1 MNVQGSRSTAGTPD
15 TEPDDAKAADAGAVE
30 AETAEAKAADGQGGD
45 EKATVETAGDE
56 VAGDATGAD
65 EKKAA
70 DGPGGSAAPVDRAA
84 LARRQRIRR
93 RVLVNAA
100 RVAVLVVVIGLWQ
113 VLASTGT
120 VDKFYSGEPSGVC
133 SKLWD
138 WIRHGTSQGSLWDQ
152 VWTTLQETLI
162 GFGVGV
168 TLGVVFGVMLG
179 RLRFLADVFAP
190 FIKTLNSIPRILFG
204 SVFAIWFGL
213 GISSKATLAAVLV
226 FFGVF
231 FNAFQ
236 GAREVDRNLI
246 ANARILGAGSTKVT
260 LQVVVPSALSWITTS
275 LHVAFGFAV
284 TGAIVGELLGA
295 QQGLG
300 LLIFQAQANFDP
312 NGVYAGLVL
321 TAAFALAAEGL
332 ITLLERRLLR
342 WQPRPQRSGAE
353 A

>member
-1 MNVQGSRSTAGTPD
+1 MNVHGPRSSTD
-15 TEPDDAKAADAGAVE
+15 
-30 AETAEAKAADGQGGD
+30 TAEASPHAS
-45 EKATVETAGDE
+45 ETARPLRVLSKSE
-56 VAGDATGAD
+56 ASSVRVAQ
-65 EKKAA
+65 
-70 DGPGGSAAPVDRAA
+70 
-84 LARRQRIRR
+84 ARRQRIRR
-93 RVLVNAA
+93 RVLVNLT
-100 RVAVLVVVIGLWQ
+100 RTLILVVFIGLWQ
-113 VLASTGT
+113 ALAATKVIDT
-120 VDKFYSGEPSGVC
+120 FYFGKPSGIC
-133 SKLWD
+133 SKLWS

-152 VWTTLQETLI
+152 IWVTLQETLM
-162 GFGVGV
+162 GFGIGV
-168 TLGVVFGVMLG
+168 VLGVVFGVLLG
-179 RLRFLADVFAP
+179 RLSFLADVFAP
-190 FIKTLNSIPRILFG
+190 YIKTLNSIPRILLG

-213 GISSKATLAAVLV
+213 GISSKVTLAAVLV

-246 ANARILGAGSTKVT
+246 ANARILGASNTKVT
-260 LQVVVPSALSWITTS
+260 LQIVVPSALSWITTS

-312 NGVYAGLVL
+312 NGVYAGLVI

-342 WQPRPQRSGAE
+342 WQPRPQRSDTGS
-353 A
+353 

>member
-1 MNVQGSRSTAGTPD
+1 MNVHGPRPSTGTADKSPGATD
-15 TEPDDAKAADAGAVE
+15 PSSPPADAGATEPSGATDPSAVPTDVSDTAVANPAASKDE
-30 AETAEAKAADGQGGD
+30 ARAAR
-45 EKATVETAGDE
+45 E
-56 VAGDATGAD
+56 
-65 EKKAA
+65 
-70 DGPGGSAAPVDRAA
+70 A

-93 RVLVNAA
+93 RVLVNLT
-100 RVAVLVVVIGLWQ
+100 RLVVFAVFVGLWQ
-113 VLASTGT
+113 TLASTGVIDT
-120 VDKFYSGEPSGVC
+120 FYSGEPSGVC
-133 SKLWD
+133 STLWS
-138 WIRHGTSQGSLWDQ
+138 WIRHGTSQGPLADQ
-152 VWTTLQETLI
+152 VWVTLQETLM
-162 GFGVGV
+162 GFGIGV
-168 TLGVVFGVMLG
+168 TLGVVFGVLLG
-179 RLRFLADVFAP
+179 RLRFLSEVFAP
-190 FIKTLNSIPRILFG
+190 YIKTLNSIPRILLG

-213 GISSKATLAAVLV
+213 GISSKVTLAAVLV

-246 ANARILGAGSTKVT
+246 SNARILGASHTQIT

-312 NGVYAGLVL
+312 NGVYAGLVI

-342 WQPRPQRSGAE
+342 WQPRPRTSGSE

>member
-1 MNVQGSRSTAGTPD
+1 MNVHGSRSTADPADTPTDSSGTAD
-15 TEPDDAKAADAGAVE
+15 EATDEAAPATPAPAGAEPATADPRPEPPAGKVPRGE
-30 AETAEAKAADGQGGD
+30 A
-45 EKATVETAGDE
+45 
-56 VAGDATGAD
+56 
-65 EKKAA
+65 
-70 DGPGGSAAPVDRAA
+70 
-84 LARRQRIRR
+84 ARRQRIRR
-93 RVLVNAA
+93 RVLVNLT
-100 RVAVLVVVIGLWQ
+100 RVGILVLFVGLWQ
-113 VLASTGT
+113 VCSSTGAI
-120 VDKFYSGEPSGVC
+120 DKFYFGEPSGIC

-138 WIRHGTSQGSLWDQ
+138 WVRHGTSQGSLWDQ
-152 VWTTLQETLI
+152 VWVTLEETLM
-162 GFGVGV
+162 GFGIGV
-168 TLGVVFGVMLG
+168 LLGVVFGILLG
-179 RLRFLADVFAP
+179 RLRFLADVLSP

-213 GISSKATLAAVLV
+213 GISSKVTLSAVLV

-246 ANARILGAGSTKVT
+246 ANARILGAGNTQVT

-284 TGAIVGELLGA
+284 TGSIVGELLGA

-321 TAAFALAAEGL
+321 TAAYALAAEGL

-342 WQPRPQRSGAE
+342 WQPRPQRAD
-353 A
+353 AAA

>member
-1 MNVQGSRSTAGTPD
+1 MNVHGPRSSTG
-15 TEPDDAKAADAGAVE
+15 
-30 AETAEAKAADGQGGD
+30 TAEASPDASDAARTTRAPSKS
-45 EKATVETAGDE
+45 EAPTAQ
-56 VAGDATGAD
+56 
-65 EKKAA
+65 AA
-70 DGPGGSAAPVDRAA
+70 R
-84 LARRQRIRR
+84 ARRQRIRR
-93 RVLVNAA
+93 RVLVNLT
-100 RVAVLVVVIGLWQ
+100 RSVVLVVFVGLWQ

-120 VDKFYSGEPSGVC
+120 IDKFYSGEPSGVS
-133 SKLWD
+133 SKLWS

-152 VWTTLQETLI
+152 VWVTLQETLM
-162 GFGVGV
+162 GFGIGV
-168 TLGVVFGVMLG
+168 TLGVIFGVVLG
-179 RLRFLADVFAP
+179 RLPFLAEVFAP
-190 FIKTLNSIPRILFG
+190 YIKTLNSIPRILLG

-213 GISSKATLAAVLV
+213 GISSKVTLAAVLV

-246 ANARILGAGSTKVT
+246 ANARILGAGNTKVT

-275 LHVAFGFAV
+275 LHVAFGFAI

-312 NGVYAGLVL
+312 NGVYAGLVI

-342 WQPRPQRSGAE
+342 WQPRPQGSGTGA
-353 A
+353 

>member
-1 MNVQGSRSTAGTPD
+1 MNVHGPRSSTGT
-15 TEPDDAKAADAGAVE
+15 ADASTDVSDPVRTSPTPPERPAPS
-30 AETAEAKAADGQGGD
+30 AQAAQ
-45 EKATVETAGDE
+45 
-56 VAGDATGAD
+56 
-65 EKKAA
+65 
-70 DGPGGSAAPVDRAA
+70 
-84 LARRQRIRR
+84 ARRLRLRR
-93 RVLVNAA
+93 RVLVNLT
-100 RVAVLVVVIGLWQ
+100 RIIVLAVFIGLWQ
-113 VLASTGT
+113 VLASTGAI
-120 VDKFYSGEPSGVC
+120 DKFYSGEPSGVC
-133 SKLWD
+133 SKLWS
-138 WIRHGTSQGSLWDQ
+138 WMQHGTSQGSLADQ
-152 VWTTLQETLI
+152 VWVTLQETLM
-162 GFGVGV
+162 GFGIGV
-168 TLGVVFGVMLG
+168 ILGVIFGVLLG

-190 FIKTLNSIPRILFG
+190 YIKTLNSIPRILLG

-213 GISSKATLAAVLV
+213 GISSKVTLAAVLV

-236 GAREVDRNLI
+236 GAREVDRNLL
-246 ANARILGAGSTKVT
+246 ANARILGAGNTKVT

-312 NGVYAGLVL
+312 NGVYAGLVI

-342 WQPRPQRSGAE
+342 WQPRPQRSGTGA
-353 A
+353 

>member
-1 MNVQGSRSTAGTPD
+1 VTGT
-15 TEPDDAKAADAGAVE
+15 ADAGS
-30 AETAEAKAADGQGGD
+30 
-45 EKATVETAGDE
+45 AT
-56 VAGDATGAD
+56 TGAAGTAPGPD
-65 EKKAA
+65 PAPSKRDAGA
-70 DGPGGSAAPVDRAA
+70 DRTA
-84 LARRQRIRR
+84 LARRQRLRR
-93 RVLVNAA
+93 RVLVNLA
-100 RVAVLVVVIGLWQ
+100 RLAVLVVCVGSWQ
-113 VLASTGT
+113 LLASTGT
-120 VDKFYSGEPSGVC
+120 IDKFYTGEPSGIC

-138 WIRHGTSQGSLWDQ
+138 WVRHGTSQGSLGDQ
-152 VWTTLQETLI
+152 VWVTLEETLL
-162 GFGVGV
+162 GFGIGV
-168 TLGVVFGVMLG
+168 ALGVVFGILLG
-179 RLRFLADVFAP
+179 RLRFLSDVFAP
-190 FIKTLNSIPRILFG
+190 YIKTLNSIPRILLG

-213 GISSKATLAAVLV
+213 GISSKVTLAAVLV

-246 ANARILGAGSTKVT
+246 ANARILGAGNVKVT
-260 LQVVVPSALSWITTS
+260 WHVVVPSALSWITTS

-312 NGVYAGLVL
+312 DGVYAGLVI

-342 WQPRPQRSGAE
+342 WQPRPRQTGAE

>member
-1 MNVQGSRSTAGTPD
+1 MNVHGPRSTADTADADPD
-15 TEPDDAKAADAGAVE
+15 TTSTAEGATGDAVE
-30 AETAEAKAADGQGGD
+30 EVTDGASGEATGD
-45 EKATVETAGDE
+45 A
-56 VAGDATGAD
+56 AGDAADRTARPEPSKSEARTG
-65 EKKAA
+65 
-70 DGPGGSAAPVDRAA
+70 ST
-84 LARRQRIRR
+84 ARRQRLRR
-93 RVLVNAA
+93 HVLVNLTRVLVLALF
-100 RVAVLVVVIGLWQ
+100 VGLWQ
-113 VLASTGT
+113 WLASAGT
-120 VDKFYSGEPSGVC
+120 IDKFYTGEPSGIC

-138 WIRHGTSQGSLWDQ
+138 WVRHGTSQGSLWDQ
-152 VWTTLQETLI
+152 VWVTLQETLM
-162 GFGVGV
+162 GFGIGV
-168 TLGVVFGVMLG
+168 TLGVVFGILLG

-190 FIKTLNSIPRILFG
+190 YIKTLNSIPRILLG

-213 GISSKATLAAVLV
+213 GISSKVTLSAVLV

-246 ANARILGAGSTKVT
+246 ANARILGAGNAKVT

-312 NGVYAGLVL
+312 DGVYAGLVI

-342 WQPRPQRSGAE
+342 WQPRPQRSGAG

>member
-1 MNVQGSRSTAGTPD
+1 MNVHSTRPSSDTADPSSDPADPGPEAPD
-15 TEPDDAKAADAGAVE
+15 APD
-30 AETAEAKAADGQGGD
+30 
-45 EKATVETAGDE
+45 
-56 VAGDATGAD
+56 
-65 EKKAA
+65 
-70 DGPGGSAAPVDRAA
+70 AAPARPTPPKSEAHTAQVAQ
-84 LARRQRIRR
+84 ARRARIRH
-93 RVLVNAA
+93 RVLVNLA
-100 RVAVLVVVIGLWQ
+100 RTAVLAVFIGLWQ
-113 VLASTGT
+113 GLAATGT
-120 VDKFYSGEPSGVC
+120 IDTFYFGKPSGVC
-133 SKLWD
+133 SKLWS

-152 VWTTLQETLI
+152 VWVTLQETLM
-162 GFGVGV
+162 GFGIGV
-168 TLGVVFGVMLG
+168 TLGVIFGIVLG
-179 RLRFLADVFAP
+179 RQRFLAEVFAP
-190 FIKTLNSIPRILFG
+190 YIKTLNSIPRILFG
-204 SVFAIWFGL
+204 SMFAIWLGL
-213 GISSKATLAAVLV
+213 GISSKVTLAAVLV

-246 ANARILGAGSTKVT
+246 ANARILGASNTKVT

-312 NGVYAGLVL
+312 NGVYAGLVI

-342 WQPRPQRSGAE
+342 WQPRPQSSSAGA
-353 A
+353 